1 MKNIRSLFYSLM
13 VLIILALSSF
23 IDPDTIE
30 IGGKGNPD
38 SLLYADIVG
47 VATSASGNNYTFA
60 VTIDSPD
67 TGCDQY
73 ADWWEVISED
83 GDLIYRRILGHSH
96 VGGPFTRSGGP
107 VIVSE
112 NQKVWIRAHMN
123 TTGFGA
129 NEGITYF
136 GTVACGFKA
145 LEMAPG
151 FALDIEDD
159 EPQPGD
165 CPF

>member
-1 MKNIRSLFYSLM
+1 MKNFLFLSYSLM
-13 VLIILALSSF
+13 VLMFLALSSF
-23 IDPDTIE
+23 VFPDNSE
-30 IGGKGNPD
+30 NMGKGNPD

-47 VATSASGNNYTFA
+47 VATSVSGNNYTFS

-73 ADWWEVISED
+73 ADWWEVVSEE
-83 GDLIYRRILGHSH
+83 GDLIYRRILAHSH

-107 VIVSE
+107 VAISE

-123 TTGFGA
+123 NTGFG
-129 NEGITYF
+129 NNGGITYF

-151 FALDIEDD
+151 FAIDIEDD
-159 EPQPGD
+159 EPQPDD
-165 CPF
+165 CLF

>member
-1 MKNIRSLFYSLM
+1 MKSLRSLSSFFM
-13 VLIILALSSF
+13 VLMILTLSSF
-23 IDPDTIE
+23 IDPDNFE
-30 IGGKGNPD
+30 NKEKGNPN
-38 SLLYADIVG
+38 SLLYADIIK
-47 VATSASGNNYTFA
+47 VAASGAGNSYTFA

-83 GDLIYRRILGHSH
+83 GDLIYRRILAHSH
-96 VGGPFTRSGGP
+96 VGGPFTRSGGQ
-107 VIVSE
+107 VAISE

-123 TTGFGA
+123 NTGFGA

-145 LEMAPG
+145 LEMSPG
-151 FALDIEDD
+151 FALDIEDG
-159 EPQPGD
+159 EPQPDD
-165 CPF
+165 CLF